1 MTRRFTSLAL
11 TLWVAAA
18 CGGDKPAATPAGADG
33 SAPAAEAAPPAA
45 TGKVIE
51 VKAISDG
58 ARNYFEPDKIEA
70 EQGDRIKLV
79 LVSGVH
85 NMAWPAAKNPA
96 GVELPAATEML
107 QLPGQ
112 AVEIPITMP
121 PGKYHFICVPHE
133 AVGMVGD
140 LEVEDDD

>member
-1 MTRRFTSLAL
+1 MNRLAIPL
-11 TLWVAAA
+11 VLLAFAAG
-18 CGGDKPAATPAGADG
+18 CGGDKTATPPAGG
-33 SAPAAEAAPPAA
+33 QSGGEAAPAPAPAA

-51 VKAISDG
+51 IKAISEG
-58 ARNYFEPDKIEA
+58 ANNYFEPNKIEA
-70 EQGDRIKLV
+70 KRGDRIKLV

-121 PGKYHFICVPHE
+121 EGHYNFICVPHE
-133 AVGMVGD
+133 ALGMVGT
-140 LEVEDDD
+140 LEVEGDD